1 MNRLSN
7 FMRSV
12 AAATLAAMGVAWQAA
27 TPANADFSIT
37 YGAGTTEY
45 TLVNLGGSAATVS
58 AAYYPPGGITPA
70 HVANFTIPS
79 QGRQDVPV
87 GSAADGFVA
96 SNWIGSIVISSDQDV
111 VAVAL
116 TTYTGKGTPG
126 NGYGTEM
133 VSYGAFDQGDTTLYV
148 PQLQRTSGVNLSA
161 SRLTIQNTTNSAATV
176 YVTFYYGG
184 SGVPR
189 APISLAPY
197 GSVTLRTN
205 IDSDIAPANW
215 SGVASAVVTATQP
228 IVGFAE
234 RHWDVVSQQQ
244 NWAAGYALPATQDAG
259 TTLYS
264 PALFRNCVGGTC
276 ALTVASTFNAY
287 STLLVQNTTASSNV
301 ITITAI
307 SRATGLP
314 LTNKIVQTLAPYA
327 SYLMNPF
334 NNDNDLSGPLNPLY
348 AEMGGSFAGS
358 AIVES
363 SLPVVG
369 VGFTFNP
376 QATTIQNTA
385 GGYKLLTAA
394 GASSQVIGPRFSR
407 GCGAGLC
414 TDVNMISD
422 FIEFSNAQIVNLDTV
437 PVTLTSIEFVKA
449 DGTVQFTL
457 NASNQTTY
465 FLPGQSL
472 TLAPGASIAINTRT
486 GGSLDRGG
494 GTGVT
499 SPKLNTIFGTNFQG
513 TIRVNAPAGAKIK
526 AIVTVTKGEKLS
538 DIYNAFNR

>member
-1 MNRLSN
+1 
-7 FMRSV
+7 MRSIFNRSLLV
-12 AAATLAAMGVAWQAA
+12 AALLAAGAA
-27 TPANADFSIT
+27 AQTPGTASADIT
-37 YGAGTTEY
+37 INYGTGLTTY
-45 TLVNLGGSAATVS
+45 SFVNVSSSAATVV
-58 AAYYPPGGITPA
+58 ATYYPPGGNTPDLSHTYSNVLPNTRTNVTLGNPDA
-70 HVANFTIPS
+70 LLP
-79 QGRQDVPV
+79 
-87 GSAADGFVA
+87 
-96 SNWIGSIVISSDQDV
+96 SNWSGSVVLSSDQDV
-111 VAVAL
+111 IAVAV
-116 TTYTGKGTPG
+116 TDYTGKGTSA
-126 NGYGTEM
+126 NGYETEM
-133 VSYGAFDQGDTTLYV
+133 VSYGAFNQGDTMLYV
-148 PQLQRTSGVNLSA
+148 PQLQRTSGVNLST
-161 SRLTIQNTTNSAATV
+161 SRLTIQNTTGSPATV

-184 SGVPR
+184 SGIARP
-189 APISLAPY
+189 PISLAPY

-205 IDSDIAPANW
+205 MDSDIAPANW

-244 NWAAGYALPATQDAG
+244 NWAAGYALLTAEDAA

-264 PALFRNCVGGTC
+264 PAAFRNCVGGTC
-276 ALTVASTFNAY
+276 VLTVAGTFNAY

-314 LTNKIVQTLAPYA
+314 LTNKIVKTLAPYA

-334 NNDNDLSGPLNPLY
+334 NNDNDPGGPLNPLY

-363 SLPVVG
+363 SSPVVG

-376 QATTIQNTA
+376 KATTIQNTA
-385 GGYKLLTAA
+385 GGYKLLTAT
-394 GASSQVIGPRFSR
+394 GASAKVLGPRFAR
-407 GCGAGLC
+407 VCGAGSC
-414 TDVNMISD
+414 ADFNTISD
-422 FIEFSNAQIVNLDTV
+422 FVEFSNAQIINLDSV

-457 NASNQTTY
+457 YAGNQATY

-472 TLAPGASIAINTRT
+472 TLQPGASIAINTRT

-499 SPKLNTIFGTNFQG
+499 SPKLDTIFGTNFQG
-513 TIRVNAPAGAKIK
+513 TIRVNAPVGAKVK
-526 AIVTVTKGEKLS
+526 AIVTVTRGEKLS